1 MQPRPMPQISRP
13 RFTRRAGGVAGA
25 ALTLPL
31 AAGLRL
37 AAVAPAAADG
47 GRAGAVY
54 TLTNSPAGN
63 AVAVFDRAADGT
75 LNATGTVA
83 TGGKGTGTGL
93 GSQGA
98 LAMSRDGAWLYAVN
112 PGSDTVAALRVTDRG
127 LNGPSAVPSSGGQ
140 RPISLTAYG
149 SLLYVLNEASGT
161 LAGFVVGSQGALT
174 PLPNSITALP
184 GGAPAGPAQVS
195 FTPDGNALL
204 VTQKAANALVSYA
217 VGGDGRLGAPSM
229 LASSGA
235 TPFGFAFAGSS
246 IAVVSEASGGASSY
260 EVRRSGGVHAVSRS
274 VPDRQRAACW
284 VATSENGRLAYVAN
298 AGSGS
303 ISAYKVDERGQL
315 ALLDADGVT
324 ARTGADS
331 HPTDEALSAGG
342 GFLYVLLTPAS
353 ASSVSGFAVAADGG
367 LKAVATATGLPANAA
382 GLVAR

>member
-1 MQPRPMPQISRP
+1 MQPRSMSQITRP
-13 RFTRRAGGVAGA
+13 RFTHHAGGVAGA

-54 TLTNSPAGN
+54 TLTNSAGGN
-63 AVAVFDRAADGT
+63 AVAVFDRATDGT
-75 LNATGTVA
+75 LNATGMVS

-98 LAMSRDGAWLYAVN
+98 LAMSKDGSWLYAVN

-127 LNGPSAVPSSGGQ
+127 PNGPSAVPSSGGQ

-149 SLLYVLNEASGT
+149 SLLYVLNEAGGT
-161 LAGFVVGSQGALT
+161 LAGFVVGSQGALA

-217 VGGDGRLGAPSM
+217 VGGDGRLGAPST
-229 LASSGA
+229 LTSSGA

-246 IAVVSEASGGASSY
+246 IAVVSEAKRRRLLLRGAAQRGRARHRAARFRTGSAPPAGW
-260 EVRRSGGVHAVSRS
+260 RRPRTDAWPTSPTPAAARSAPTRWTSAVSS
-274 VPDRQRAACW
+274 PCS
-284 VATSENGRLAYVAN
+284 T
-298 AGSGS
+298 
-303 ISAYKVDERGQL
+303 
-315 ALLDADGVT
+315 
-324 ARTGADS
+324 RTG
-331 HPTDEALSAGG
+331 
-342 GFLYVLLTPAS
+342 
-353 ASSVSGFAVAADGG
+353 
-367 LKAVATATGLPANAA
+367 
-382 GLVAR
+382 